1 MAPCKSPPY
10 PGDVSFL
17 CMACC
22 GGLRLLP
29 TEAACSSEVEFC
41 WWSGMFL
48 LSPLNGPKPLILAA
62 CFRHSFWYPRP
73 MTSLPLKKETF
84 FFSNSDLSTAQK
96 TLLWCQELMNISNS
110 RDDPNIFSIEH
121 PKLKSSKQTCRCIL
135 KVREHPKGMALAGP
149 FLLWNL
155 KGAIVGIGIL
165 QYPIAL
171 SHGSW
176 WICWLL

>member
-10 PGDVSFL
+10 GGVAIAVYFHYAVILPGDVSFL

-84 FFSNSDLSTAQK
+84 FFFQILTLAQHKKPSCDVRSWWTSPTAGMIQTFSALS
-96 TLLWCQELMNISNS
+96 I
-110 RDDPNIFSIEH
+110 P
-121 PKLKSSKQTCRCIL
+121 
-135 KVREHPKGMALAGP
+135 
-149 FLLWNL
+149 NL
-155 KGAIVGIGIL
+155 KAQNRPVGA
-165 QYPIAL
+165 
-171 SHGSW
+171 S
-176 WICWLL
+176 